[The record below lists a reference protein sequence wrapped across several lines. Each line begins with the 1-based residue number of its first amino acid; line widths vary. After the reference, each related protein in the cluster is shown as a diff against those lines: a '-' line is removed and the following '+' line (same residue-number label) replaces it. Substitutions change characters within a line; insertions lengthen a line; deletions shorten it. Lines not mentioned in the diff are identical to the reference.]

1 MPPLKARIGKS
12 LVLKRNI
19 RIDEHK
25 TSVSLESAFWDELKS
40 IADAQG
46 VPVNQLIAAIDSE
59 RRERQCFNLSSAI
72 RLFVLEY
79 YRQRNGREA
88 VP

>member
-1 MPPLKARIGKS
+1 MPPPKDPLGES
-12 LVLKRNI
+12 LVRKRTI
-19 RIDEHK
+19 VFDGHK
-25 TSVSLESAFWDELKS
+25 TSVALEDGFWDELKR

-46 VPVNQLIAAIDSE
+46 VAVGQLIAAIDSE
-59 RRERQCFNLSSAI
+59 RRKAHHLNLSSAI

-79 YRQRNGREA
+79 YRQQKRGS